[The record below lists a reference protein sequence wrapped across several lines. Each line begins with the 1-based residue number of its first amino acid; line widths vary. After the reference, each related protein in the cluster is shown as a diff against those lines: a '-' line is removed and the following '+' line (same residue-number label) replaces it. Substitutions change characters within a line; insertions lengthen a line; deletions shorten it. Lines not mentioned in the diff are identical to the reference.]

1 MCEPLTIAAIAGVA
15 AVGTQVYSSIEQS
28 NAQEKMM
35 NSQKQAAEQQAKQQQ
50 EMLNST
56 AKRAKTPNISEM
68 LYGPKK
74 GDLGSTS
81 LTGPSGVDMSKLSLG
96 KSSLLGS

>member
-28 NAQEKMM
+28 KAQEKIMS
-35 NSQKQAAEQQAKQQQ
+35 SQKDAAEQQAKQQQ

-74 GDLGSTS
+74 GDSGSTS
-81 LTGPSGVDMSKLSLG
+81 LTGPAGVDMSKLSLG

>member
-1 MCEPLTIAAIAGVA
+1 MCDPVTAAVVIGAA
-15 AVGTQVYSSIEQS
+15 AVGTQVYSSVKSSE
-28 NAQEKMM
+28 AQEKMM
-35 NSQKQAAEQQAKQQQ
+35 ASQKDAAEQQAKQQQ
-50 EMLNST
+50 DLINST
-56 AKRAKTPNISEM
+56 AKKAKQPNISEM

-74 GDLGSTS
+74 GDSGSTS

>member
-28 NAQEKMM
+28 KAQEKIMS
-35 NSQKQAAEQQAKQQQ
+35 SQKDAAEQQAKQQQ

-74 GDLGSTS
+74 GDSGSTS